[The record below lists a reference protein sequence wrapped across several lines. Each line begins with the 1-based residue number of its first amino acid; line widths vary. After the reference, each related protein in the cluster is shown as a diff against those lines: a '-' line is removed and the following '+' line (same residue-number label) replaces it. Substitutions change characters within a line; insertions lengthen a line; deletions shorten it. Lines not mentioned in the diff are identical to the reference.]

1 MLRSFEERER
11 AEELL
16 FVIGE
21 KQRFLSRRASA
32 QALAYFAVRKLGCD
46 DQTSRAY
53 AEVLIDAMVHGAS
66 DESLLERV
74 QADLSANLADFS
86 LEELRV
92 AMLGGSDLARRS
104 APVGPSHSPVHSSSR
119 L

>member
-21 KQRFLSRRASA
+21 ERRFLNRRAGA
-32 QALAYFAVRKLGCD
+32 KALADFAIRKLGCD
-46 DQTSRAY
+46 GRTGCAY
-53 AEVLIDAMVHGAS
+53 ADVLIDAMIHGAS
-66 DESLLERV
+66 NEALLERV
-74 QADLSANLADFS
+74 RADLAANLADFS
-86 LEELRV
+86 LEELRAV
-92 AMLGGSDLARRS
+92 MLGGSDPALRS
-104 APVGPSHSPVHSSSR
+104 GPVVTPRSPVRIYSR